1 MCVVFFN
8 LSNKEFVVKTDN
20 CIAQMI
26 IERCFMPKC
35 VKVSEFN
42 EKKNKKGNFF
52 FFFQLSKK
60 LIEKKMEPHI
70 QVFAFLNKNYIKS
83 EILKVYITNF

>member
-1 MCVVFFN
+1 
-8 LSNKEFVVKTDN
+8 
-20 CIAQMI
+20 MI

-35 VKVSEFN
+35 VKVTEFN
-42 EKKNKKGNFF
+42 EKKTKKGDF